1 MMWKPQVRRVSQM
14 VWEIR
19 LVDDSAHQRIITY
32 STKIVGEREA
42 IAEAKRYAAVM
53 NDPKSEWHD
62 A

>member
-1 MMWKPQVRRVSQM
+1 M